1 MTVLHDYRNAR
12 QKLGAQIYM
21 HGVADK
27 FGGDVAGA
35 LRSSI
40 PEFGNRGGDI
50 SSSADFSERKSSDSA
65 MASSSYSGRLP
76 PMASKKRRGGGRS
89 RRSAGGSRTV
99 ADILAEHAVRKN
111 AQNGGQ

>member
-1 MTVLHDYRNAR
+1 
-12 QKLGAQIYM
+12 M

-40 PEFGNRGGDI
+40 PEFGDNRGGNVAN
-50 SSSADFSERKSSDSA
+50 SADFSERKSSDSA

-76 PMASKKRRGGGRS
+76 PMASKKRGSGGRS
-89 RRSAGGSRTV
+89 SRHSERGSGGRSSSRSRTV
-99 ADILAEHAVRKN
+99 AAILAEHAVVMR
-111 AQNGGQ
+111 NGGQ